1 MFCHSLSRELHICY
15 PTTSYSKFRLFLDD
29 TKRRWELTVWFL
41 SKHADIY
48 YYRTTHESGT
58 YCETQ
63 YGNHAGMG
71 KYLQP
76 LTVQIKTCGLD
87 PEM

>member
-1 MFCHSLSRELHICY
+1 MG
-15 PTTSYSKFRLFLDD
+15 TDRLVFVK
-29 TKRRWELTVWFL
+29 TCRY
-41 SKHADIY
+41 IY